1 MFENPRE
8 TLIEKR
14 QERMLAFFDAVL
26 AIAITV
32 MALEIAVPA
41 LGDLRSAATQA
52 FVIRLTGYL
61 ISFVVLGMIWYV
73 HTNFFTY
80 YSFVGSS
87 SEILLHFLLMF
98 LITLFQPATLALG
111 EHPADWGVKVLY
123 LGLFL
128 AINAL
133 NIGILLMVRRE
144 NDAVQEERDGF
155 NEAVKEAMKNNPHP
169 GAQDITRMMRT
180 LYHIKNP
187 ARLMASLEDQLPEEY
202 RHLLEDYQEERQASY
217 LFSLRSTLVWMA
229 FVSLA
234 VISLMTN
241 VWLCYAALAGGM
253 VAVHGIK
260 TRCRIKRRSG
270 EQCDI
275 A

>member
-41 LGDLRSAATQA
+41 LSHFRSAATQT
-52 FVIRLTGYL
+52 FLLQLTGYL
-61 ISFVVLGMIWYV
+61 ISFVVLGMVWYI

-80 YSFVGSS
+80 YSFVGSTR
-87 SEILLHFLLMF
+87 EILLHFVLMF
-98 LITLFQPATLALG
+98 LITLFQPVTRALG
-111 EHPADWGVKVLY
+111 IHPADWGVKALY

-128 AINAL
+128 AINAINL
-133 NIGILLMVRRE
+133 GILFMVKRE
-144 NDAVQEERDGF
+144 NDAAQEERDGF
-155 NEAVKEAMKNNPHP
+155 NEAIKEAMRNNPHP
-169 GAQDITRMMRT
+169 GARDITRMMRVM
-180 LYHIKNP
+180 YHIKNP
-187 ARLMASLEDQLPEEY
+187 ARLMASLKDQLPEEY
-202 RHLLEDYQEERQASY
+202 RHLLEDYQAERTASY
-217 LFSLRSTLVWMA
+217 LFSLRSTWVWMA

-234 VISLMTN
+234 AVGLMTN

-275 A
+275 V

>member
-41 LGDLRSAATQA
+41 LGNLRSAATQA

-111 EHPADWGVKVLY
+111 EHPADRGVKVLY
-123 LGLFL
+123 LGLFFGRQR
-128 AINAL
+128 AEHRHFAD
-133 NIGILLMVRRE
+133 GAAGERRGSG
-144 NDAVQEERDGF
+144 R
-155 NEAVKEAMKNNPHP
+155 
-169 GAQDITRMMRT
+169 
-180 LYHIKNP
+180 
-187 ARLMASLEDQLPEEY
+187 
-202 RHLLEDYQEERQASY
+202 
-217 LFSLRSTLVWMA
+217 
-229 FVSLA
+229 
-234 VISLMTN
+234 
-241 VWLCYAALAGGM
+241 AG
-253 VAVHGIK
+253 
-260 TRCRIKRRSG
+260 RF
-270 EQCDI
+270 
-275 A
+275 